1 MTLLAPSGSVPGGA
15 GDPASE
21 LIGRATLPDGP
32 RVVTEMVPGARSVS
46 VGVWVGVGSRDESS
60 DEAGA
65 AHYLEHLLF
74 KGTVRRSAARIAEE
88 IDAVGGELN
97 AFTGKEHT
105 CFYAH
110 VLAEDLPLAIDLL
123 ADVVTAATLEPADV
137 ELERAVVLEEI
148 AMRADDPEDLL
159 GEVFDTALFGD
170 HPLGRPVIGSEDSV
184 EAMTRDRLHDF
195 WRRYYRAP
203 ALVVAAAG
211 NLEHERVAEL
221 VRAAFPSSTASVAG
235 RRPVFPLPDRQ
246 DRLTVL
252 DEDTEQVHL
261 MLGVRSLD
269 RYDKRCPA
277 LEVLNTVLGG
287 GMSSRLFQQ
296 IREQRGLAYSVY
308 SATSGYADAGQ
319 LVVYAGCQPDRLGEV
334 AALTGEVLARLAA
347 DGPTDAELVRAKG
360 ALRGGLVLGLE
371 DTASR
376 MHRIGRHELDLGHQ
390 RSLATS
396 LRMIADVDPGSVA
409 DLAADLL
416 TRPLTA
422 AVVGPYADPD
432 ELPAD
437 LHGLTT

>member
-1 MTLLAPSGSVPGGA
+1 
-15 GDPASE
+15 
-21 LIGRATLPDGP
+21 
-32 RVVTEMVPGARSVS
+32 
-46 VGVWVGVGSRDESS
+46 
-60 DEAGA
+60 
-65 AHYLEHLLF
+65 
-74 KGTVRRSAARIAEE
+74 
-88 IDAVGGELN
+88 
-97 AFTGKEHT
+97 
-105 CFYAH
+105 
-110 VLAEDLPLAIDLL
+110 
-123 ADVVTAATLEPADV
+123 
-137 ELERAVVLEEI
+137 
-148 AMRADDPEDLL
+148 
-159 GEVFDTALFGD
+159 
-170 HPLGRPVIGSEDSV
+170 
-184 EAMTRDRLHDF
+184 
-195 WRRYYRAP
+195 
-203 ALVVAAAG
+203 
-211 NLEHERVAEL
+211 

-252 DEDTEQVHL
+252 DEDTEQAHL